1 MRQKSGPVKESA
13 EDPDRAALS
22 GNCRHVVL
30 GFAGLWS
37 DHDAQS
43 GRLAKPQRNA
53 IRSDD

>member
-1 MRQKSGPVKESA
+1 MRQKSGPVKELA